1 MMCSEYRE
9 MKSRPLTAQQLLSDT
24 ESEYIAAI
32 YRFRKA
38 EEQKSAE
45 YNEARCEVNRLE
57 KRLLWIRECI
67 YRNKPHLLFQKE
79 RANIIHKTC
88 PEPQWDSEGIVGES

>member
-1 MMCSEYRE
+1 

-24 ESEYIAAI
+24 ESEYIEAI

-45 YNEARCEVNRLE
+45 YNEARRDMNCLE

-67 YRNKPHLLFQKE
+67 YRNKPHLVFQKE
-79 RANIIHKTC
+79 TAGVSHKTC
-88 PEPQWDSEGIVGES
+88 PEPQWKANW

>member
-1 MMCSEYRE
+1 

-32 YRFRKA
+32 FRFRKA

-45 YNEARCEVNRLE
+45 YNEARRDMNFLE

-67 YRNKPHLLFQKE
+67 YRNKPHLVFQKE
-79 RANIIHKTC
+79 TAGVSHKTC
-88 PEPQWDSEGIVGES
+88 PEPQWKANW